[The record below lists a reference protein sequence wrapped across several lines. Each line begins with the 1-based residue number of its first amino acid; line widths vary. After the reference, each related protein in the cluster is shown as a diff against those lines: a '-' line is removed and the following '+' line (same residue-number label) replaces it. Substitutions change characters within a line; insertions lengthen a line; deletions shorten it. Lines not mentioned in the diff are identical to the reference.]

1 MRSVLIVLVLTLIT
15 TPNAPHSADGAAAQ
29 GQEAASESPA
39 IEEEL
44 EEFVPSEEISADKAI
59 SFPVDI

>member
-1 MRSVLIVLVLTLIT
+1 LLLLLMLALVAT
-15 TPNAPHSADGAAAQ
+15 TPNAPRSAEAP
-29 GQEAASESPA
+29 AASQESGTQQTTDD
-39 IEEEL
+39 EL